1 MRQID
6 MLKYNDLGVLLAIT
20 LYLASASPAQAYID
34 PGSASLVL
42 QAAIGAIA
50 GGLLVLKIYW
60 RKIKA
65 MFSGAMKSDAGQNV
79 DQPGTDGTRRK
90 T

>member
-1 MRQID
+1 MGLSV
-6 MLKYNDLGVLLAIT
+6 M

-50 GGLLVLKIYW
+50 GGLLVLKFYW

-65 MFSGAMKSDAGQNV
+65 IFFGAMKSDAGQDV
-79 DQPGTDGTRRK
+79 DQPGADGMRR
-90 T
+90 

>member
-1 MRQID
+1 MFRHRD
-6 MLKYNDLGVLLAIT
+6 LAIGLSAT
-20 LYLASASPAQAYID
+20 LYLASAAPAQAYID

-50 GGLLVLKIYW
+50 AGLLVLKIYW

-65 MFSGAMKSDAGQNV
+65 MLSGAMKAEAGQDV
-79 DQPGTDGTRRK
+79 DQSGADGTRR
-90 T
+90 

>member
-6 MLKYNDLGVLLAIT
+6 MLKYNDSGVLLTVT

-42 QAAIGAIA
+42 QATIGAIA
-50 GGLLVLKIYW
+50 AGLLVLKIYW

-65 MFSGAMKSDAGQNV
+65 IFFGVMKADSGQDVN
-79 DQPGTDGTRRK
+79 QPGADGTRR
-90 T
+90 